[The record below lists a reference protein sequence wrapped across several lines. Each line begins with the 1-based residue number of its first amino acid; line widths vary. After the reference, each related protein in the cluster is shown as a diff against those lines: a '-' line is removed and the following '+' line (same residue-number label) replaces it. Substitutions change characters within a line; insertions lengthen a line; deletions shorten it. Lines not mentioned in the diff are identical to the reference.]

1 MDKQNVINYWLQSAQ
16 NDLETAQSLVELQKY
31 SWALFIYQLV
41 FEKNLKARIVQVTD
55 QAAPITH
62 DLVKLAHLAQ
72 LEVSQEQIDNLK
84 TISKFNI
91 DARYDDYKYAFFKQ
105 ADQKY
110 ANKWVKI
117 ITDLLSW
124 LKQQN

>member
-41 FEKNLKARIVQVTD
+41 LEKNLKTRIVQVTD